1 MKVEV
6 TWVEGMEFRSDSES
20 GHSWNMDAS
29 VDVGGSDRGPRPTE
43 LLLSAVG
50 GCTGID
56 IVSILKKMQQ
66 PLTGLRITVSGERAE
81 EHPRRFTH
89 VKLHYVVTGDGLSE
103 ERVARAVELSVEK
116 YCSVL
121 SSLNA
126 EVTYD
131 FEVVQSEADA

>member
-1 MKVEV
+1 
-6 TWVEGMEFRSDSES
+6 
-20 GHSWNMDAS
+20 MDAS

>member
-29 VDVGGSDRGPRPTE
+29 VDVGEAIGVPGQQNYCFRQWEAVPVLISSVSSENAAAFDGSA
-43 LLLSAVG
+43 LLSG
-50 GCTGID
+50 SGQR
-56 IVSILKKMQQ
+56 SI
-66 PLTGLRITVSGERAE
+66 PAGLPMLSCIMLLPVMACRRNRCPGSG
-81 EHPRRFTH
+81 T
-89 VKLHYVVTGDGLSE
+89 
-103 ERVARAVELSVEK
+103 SVEK

>member
-1 MKVEV
+1 MQVEV

-20 GHSWNMDAS
+20 GHTWNMDAS
-29 VDVGGSDRGPRPTE
+29 VDVGGNDLGPRPTE

>member
-66 PLTGLRITVSGERAE
+66 PLTGLSITVSGERAE

-89 VKLHYVVTGDGLSE
+89 IKLHYVVTGDGLSE

-131 FEVVQSEADA
+131 FEVVQS

>member
-1 MKVEV
+1 MQVEV
-6 TWVEGMEFRSDSES
+6 TWVDGMEFQANSES

-29 VDVGGSDRGPRPTE
+29 VEVGGNDRGPRPTE

-89 VKLHYVVTGDGLSE
+89 IKLHYVVSGNGLSE

-126 EVTYD
+126 EVSYD
-131 FEVVQSEADA
+131 FEVVQS

>member
-1 MKVEV
+1 MQVEV
-6 TWVEGMEFRSDSES
+6 TWVEGMEFRADAES

-29 VDVGGSDRGPRPTE
+29 VEVGGNDLGPRPTE
-43 LLLSAVG
+43 MLLSAVG

-66 PLTGLRITVSGERAE
+66 PLTGLRIEVSGERAE
-81 EHPRRFTH
+81 EHPRRFTKI
-89 VKLHYVVTGDGLSE
+89 KLHYVVTGEGLSE
-103 ERVARAVELSVEK
+103 ERVARAVQLSTEK

-126 EVTYD
+126 EVTYG
-131 FEVVQSEADA
+131 FEVVQA